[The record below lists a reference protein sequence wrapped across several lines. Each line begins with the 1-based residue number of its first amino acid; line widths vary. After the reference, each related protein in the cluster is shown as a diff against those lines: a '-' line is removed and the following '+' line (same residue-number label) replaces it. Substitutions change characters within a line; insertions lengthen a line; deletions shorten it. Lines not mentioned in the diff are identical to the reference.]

1 MEEKANPAETT
12 KIAPKPKT
20 EEPSFVEASVSEDP
34 PTVQDRK
41 RDAKL
46 LAIHHMECRE
56 FSGPLPPPE
65 LLKAYN
71 EIIPDGAIRIIAMA
85 EKQQDHRIDLENEV
99 VRSDIRR
106 SDRGLI
112 FGFTICFVIALGG
125 IYLIAT
131 GKSIS
136 GLVLVLSQMV
146 SIAGIFVYSNKVRKE
161 ERAEKQQEKVI
172 PSNKQDK
179 SEKKQESPQ

>member
-1 MEEKANPAETT
+1 MEENSNPAETT
-12 KIAPKPKT
+12 KIAPKPKA
-20 EEPSFVEASVSEDP
+20 EELSSVKAFVSEDP
-34 PTVQDRK
+34 QMVQDPK
-41 RDAKL
+41 QDVKL
-46 LAIHHMECRE
+46 LTIHRTESQA

-71 EIIPDGAIRIIAMA
+71 EIIPDGAVRILAMA
-85 EKQQDHRIDLENEV
+85 EKQQDHRINLENAV

-112 FGFTICFVIALGG
+112 FGFIICFVIALGG

-146 SIAGIFVYSNKVRKE
+146 SIAGIFVYSNKVREK
-161 ERAEKQQEKVI
+161 ERAEKQQEKVV

-179 SEKKQESPQ
+179 SEKKQENPQ